1 MNLFLLDIIEDTVVD
16 GPGFRTSLYAAG
28 CRHHCPGCHNPQSW
42 EREHGHAVGVE
53 EVAERLL
60 TDPFSNITF
69 SGGDP
74 LEQVE
79 AFTELAKLI
88 KNKSKKNIWC
98 YTGYRYEEVCRSAR
112 LAQIL
117 PYIDVLVDGRFN
129 QHLRDTDLLF
139 RGSSNQRLID
149 VPESLLKGKIQLYDY
164 SPYPV
169 IAVWGFNRFQCDFL
183 FLYKY
188 ALSCINMPV
197 SCCLID

>member
-1 MNLFLLDIIEDTVVD
+1 MVRDSGPLSMRQDAGIIAPVVIIPN
-16 GPGFRTSLYAAG
+16 PGNVSMGMRS
-28 CRHHCPGCHNPQSW
+28 
-42 EREHGHAVGVE
+42 E

-169 IAVWGFNRFQCDFL
+169 IAV
-183 FLYKY
+183 
-188 ALSCINMPV
+188 
-197 SCCLID
+197 